1 MSIFTKPVFSFE
13 LIAKFAST
21 AGAMEKLATIAK
33 AIDIL
38 REMGGN
44 IGNTSVEDLALSMI
58 NQSSVPLVLSD
69 FPELIREVQTAVSNA
84 ITP

>member
-1 MSIFTKPVFSFE
+1 
-13 LIAKFAST
+13 
-21 AGAMEKLATIAK
+21 MEKLATIAK